1 MYTTWHAAVCIHMLL
16 FQLDQYTISE
26 SDKKTCCSSCLHPI
40 LNSKRNLLTV
50 KNGHIMATGWWHLM
64 CTYNIFMLLGIFDLG
79 EKSCCFPTYKWGSIT
94 ELFHLT
100 ILHGFDSLY
109 YLEVPSLSAVVC
121 YCFIREQQLRMN
133 LCHAILF
140 IVHF

>member
-1 MYTTWHAAVCIHMLL
+1 MLL
-16 FQLDQYTISE
+16 CVF
-26 SDKKTCCSSCLHPI
+26 TCCSFNWINIPSLSQTRKPAVLPASILFWIQKEIFWLWKMDTLWQQGGGISCVH
-40 LNSKRNLLTV
+40 
-50 KNGHIMATGWWHLM
+50 
-64 CTYNIFMLLGIFDLG
+64 TYNIFMLLGIFDLG